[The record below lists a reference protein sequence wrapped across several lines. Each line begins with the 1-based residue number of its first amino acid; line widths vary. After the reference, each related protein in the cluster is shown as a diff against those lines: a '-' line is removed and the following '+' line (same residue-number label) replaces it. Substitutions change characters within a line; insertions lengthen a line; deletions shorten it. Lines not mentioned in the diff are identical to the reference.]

1 MKCEMAN
8 SNSSTGF
15 DARLHFIFCGILFPL
30 WRVNSVKNA
39 KGLFIILDLILNQKR
54 PKSISVKA
62 ERKKKQFALCD
73 LSI

>member
-1 MKCEMAN
+1 MAN

-15 DARLHFIFCGILFPL
+15 DARLYFIFCGILFPL

-54 PKSISVKA
+54 PKGIGVKA
-62 ERKKKQFALCD
+62 EKNNLHCVTCQFRRGD
-73 LSI
+73 